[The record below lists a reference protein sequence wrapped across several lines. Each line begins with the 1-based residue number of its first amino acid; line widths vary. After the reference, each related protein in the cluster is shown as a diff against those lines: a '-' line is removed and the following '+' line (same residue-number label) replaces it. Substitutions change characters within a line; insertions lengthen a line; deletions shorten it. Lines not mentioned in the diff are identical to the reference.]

1 MVRCKE
7 ANEAR
12 PVFRLLVFLLE
23 YLHGYLLDEFFI
35 IIVLEPGNKTNWE
48 LLFGYLA
55 LIISHGLDEGFSEQ
69 TSQSVEAMTKY
80 LQNKISF
87 QRDIYER
94 NRTFIGKFLNKIT
107 FKKYNYIEL
116 NGIILASILITLNET
131 AEVDIYKNVIYYF
144 PYEEA
149 EKTVKRLMELDRQA
163 GPS

>member
-1 MVRCKE
+1 ML
-7 ANEAR
+7 
-12 PVFRLLVFLLE
+12 FRLIVS
-23 YLHGYLLDEFFI
+23 HRLDE
-35 IIVLEPGNKTNWE
+35 
-48 LLFGYLA
+48 
-55 LIISHGLDEGFSEQ
+55 DFSEQ

-107 FKKYNYIEL
+107 FKKHNYIEL
-116 NGIILASILITLNET
+116 NGVILASILIALNET

>member
-1 MVRCKE
+1 MIKGVYKKWNADIRLGEELVRRSG
-7 ANEAR
+7 NML
-12 PVFRLLVFLLE
+12 FRLIVS
-23 YLHGYLLDEFFI
+23 HRLDE
-35 IIVLEPGNKTNWE
+35 
-48 LLFGYLA
+48 
-55 LIISHGLDEGFSEQ
+55 DFSEQ

-107 FKKYNYIEL
+107 FKKHNYIEL
-116 NGIILASILITLNET
+116 NGVILASILIALNET

-149 EKTVKRLMELDRQA
+149 EKSVKRLMELDRQA
-163 GPS
+163 GQLAQANLLMA